1 MMNLYTDLPAG
12 VTRAGGCRRPVTAR
26 SWTPPPPPPSSRPWP
41 SPRARCASLTCSV
54 LTLAP
59 KVAAVMAESRAG
71 RRGGGG
77 GRGWRRGGKPR

>member
-1 MMNLYTDLPAG
+1 MAVSQGQVRVSNL
-12 VTRAGGCRRPVTAR
+12 
-26 SWTPPPPPPSSRPWP
+26 
-41 SPRARCASLTCSV
+41 